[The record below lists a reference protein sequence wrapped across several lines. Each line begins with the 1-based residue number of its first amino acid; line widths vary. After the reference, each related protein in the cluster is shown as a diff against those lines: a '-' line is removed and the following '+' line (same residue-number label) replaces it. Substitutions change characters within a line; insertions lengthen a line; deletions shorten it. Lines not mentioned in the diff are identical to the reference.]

1 MGKKLVL
8 TSGDFLSPVV
18 LSNSEDV
25 SCGLLA
31 SHLAA
36 AGCTSGRVLL
46 WSLHPR
52 HLDTVGECRVLGG
65 GEAGVQLQ
73 LLGDSL
79 YILTRSGRVTVL
91 NLVFGNIVKQVQ
103 SAEIIIMTITMLC
116 QISAP
121 ASCRLVTMAVCPG
134 LLAAA
139 TPSKAALVWSLA
151 EGRVATTLQLRHV
164 AACLQL
170 ARPLL
175 VTGGGETVQV
185 WQLRTAQLLHTLD
198 TRGAQL
204 SCLGTWRGV
213 LVAGDVRG
221 HVITWDLETRG
232 RGTEAAEPR
241 VLAQLADAVR
251 GLHLTD
257 DSLTALSF
265 DAHCLIWDFW

>member
-1 MGKKLVL
+1 MM
-8 TSGDFLSPVV
+8 TS
-18 LSNSEDV
+18 
-25 SCGLLA
+25 
-31 SHLAA
+31 
-36 AGCTSGRVLL
+36 
-46 WSLHPR
+46 
-52 HLDTVGECRVLGG
+52 
-65 GEAGVQLQ
+65 
-73 LLGDSL
+73 
-79 YILTRSGRVTVL
+79 
-91 NLVFGNIVKQVQ
+91 
-103 SAEIIIMTITMLC
+103 MLC

-151 EGRVATTLQLRHV
+151 EGRVVTTLQLRHV
-164 AACLQL
+164 PACLQL

-185 WQLRTAQLLHTLD
+185 WQLRTAQLLHTLA

-204 SCLGTWRGV
+204 SCLVTWRGV

-221 HVITWDLETRG
+221 HVITWDLD
-232 RGTEAAEPR
+232 TEAAEPR

-251 GLHLTD
+251 GLDLTE

>member
-8 TSGDFLSPVV
+8 TSGDFLKPVV

-91 NLVFGNIVKQVQ
+91 NLVFGTIVKQVQ
-103 SAEIIIMTITMLC
+103 SVE
-116 QISAP
+116 S
-121 ASCRLVTMAVCPG
+121 
-134 LLAAA
+134 
-139 TPSKAALVWSLA
+139 
-151 EGRVATTLQLRHV
+151 
-164 AACLQL
+164 
-170 ARPLL
+170 
-175 VTGGGETVQV
+175 
-185 WQLRTAQLLHTLD
+185 
-198 TRGAQL
+198 
-204 SCLGTWRGV
+204 
-213 LVAGDVRG
+213 VR
-221 HVITWDLETRG
+221 R
-232 RGTEAAEPR
+232 
-241 VLAQLADAVR
+241 
-251 GLHLTD
+251 
-257 DSLTALSF
+257 SS
-265 DAHCLIWDFW
+265 

>member
-1 MGKKLVL
+1 
-8 TSGDFLSPVV
+8 
-18 LSNSEDV
+18 
-25 SCGLLA
+25 
-31 SHLAA
+31 
-36 AGCTSGRVLL
+36 
-46 WSLHPR
+46 
-52 HLDTVGECRVLGG
+52 
-65 GEAGVQLQ
+65 
-73 LLGDSL
+73 
-79 YILTRSGRVTVL
+79 
-91 NLVFGNIVKQVQ
+91 
-103 SAEIIIMTITMLC
+103 
-116 QISAP
+116 
-121 ASCRLVTMAVCPG
+121 MAVCPG

-221 HVITWDLETRG
+221 HVITWDLE
-232 RGTEAAEPR
+232 PR

-251 GLHLTD
+251 GLHLTE

>member
-8 TSGDFLSPVV
+8 TSGDFLKPVV

-103 SAEIIIMTITMLC
+103 SAEIIIMTSML
-116 QISAP
+116 
-121 ASCRLVTMAVCPG
+121 
-134 LLAAA
+134 
-139 TPSKAALVWSLA
+139 
-151 EGRVATTLQLRHV
+151 
-164 AACLQL
+164 
-170 ARPLL
+170 
-175 VTGGGETVQV
+175 
-185 WQLRTAQLLHTLD
+185 
-198 TRGAQL
+198 
-204 SCLGTWRGV
+204 
-213 LVAGDVRG
+213 
-221 HVITWDLETRG
+221 
-232 RGTEAAEPR
+232 
-241 VLAQLADAVR
+241 
-251 GLHLTD
+251 
-257 DSLTALSF
+257 
-265 DAHCLIWDFW
+265 